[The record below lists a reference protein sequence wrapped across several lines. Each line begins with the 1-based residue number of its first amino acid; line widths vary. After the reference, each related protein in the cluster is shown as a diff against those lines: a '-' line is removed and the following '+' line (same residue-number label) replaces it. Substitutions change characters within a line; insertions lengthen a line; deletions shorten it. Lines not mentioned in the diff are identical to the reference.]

1 MLYLGSAA
9 WMLFIAALSDW
20 PRIRDHALTL
30 GLGLGAMLAALL
42 VAVPAA
48 GTALATMFSGFGSR
62 GLWNALLV
70 TQLAWVAAAVFG
82 LAGYSLSRFG
92 RRLRSARAAV
102 FEVIGIGASAALIPA
117 SAHHLT
123 LLIVLVPAAVAG
135 AATTLLD
142 GVERPAAVLAGLLAT
157 AAFALVFAVCRAYPQ
172 LALAELVVGT
182 GSLAYVIGRWTDL
195 HPAATEKP
203 TLWLGIGL
211 VCGFVLA
218 YKL

>member
-42 VAVPAA
+42 VAVPAE

-102 FEVIGIGASAALIPA
+102 FGRNQAVRKPAGSGI
-117 SAHHLT
+117 
-123 LLIVLVPAAVAG
+123 
-135 AATTLLD
+135 
-142 GVERPAAVLAGLLAT
+142 
-157 AAFALVFAVCRAYPQ
+157 
-172 LALAELVVGT
+172 T
-182 GSLAYVIGRWTDL
+182 GSLAICRATMRIRSWNWAARSVVHGRPESATTRS
-195 HPAATEKP
+195 AASLDAK
-203 TLWLGIGL
+203 
-211 VCGFVLA
+211 
-218 YKL
+218 

>member
-9 WMLFIAALSDW
+9 WMLFMAALSDW
-20 PRIRDHALTL
+20 PRIRDHPLTF
-30 GLGLGAMLAALL
+30 GTGLGAMLAALL
-42 VAVPAA
+42 VVVPAA

-70 TQLAWVAAAVFG
+70 TQLAWLAAAVFG

-102 FEVIGIGASAALIPA
+102 FEVIGIGASAALVPA

-135 AATTLLD
+135 VATTLLE
-142 GVERPAAVLAGLLAT
+142 GVERPTAVLAGLLAT
-157 AAFALVFAVCRAYPQ
+157 AAFAVVFGLCRAITQ
-172 LALAELVVGT
+172 LGLVELMVGI
-182 GSLAYVIGRWTDL
+182 GALAYVVGRWTDL
-195 HPAATEKP
+195 HPASTQKP

-211 VCGFVLA
+211 VSGFVLG